1 MIIKLHNRVV
11 WSNTFNLNMKVP
23 SILVIC
29 VIIRVVFRHI
39 SSPNMKAW
47 SILVIIVNIKLHN
60 LNFMWKRFLI
70 KNQKECLSLIQRGP
84 YTDHTQQ
91 KRKLLLAQGETPI
104 SPILCGYEYWAS
116 FWLFGL
122 WSISHISSVSAV
134 VIPLRGNHFSCHR
147 GRAAPDTLNDPPL
160 GETTL
165 CL

>member
-11 WSNTFNLNMKVP
+11 LSNTFNLN
-23 SILVIC
+23 I
-29 VIIRVVFRHI
+29 
-39 SSPNMKAW
+39 KAS
-47 SILVIIVNIKLHN
+47 SILVIIINIKIYN
-60 LNFMWKRFLI
+60 LNFMWKRFQI
-70 KNQKECLSLIQRGP
+70 KKHQKGHLSLIHRGH
-84 YTDHTQQ
+84 YTNHTQQ
-91 KRKLLLAQGETPI
+91 KLILLLAQVETPM
-104 SPILCGYEYWAS
+104 SPILCGFEYWAS

-160 GETTL
+160 GETTRDLFSL